1 MKAADYHKRVSTEHQ
16 LQAMV
21 LEYLR
26 LYAVKEAFWF
36 AIPNAGKRSFA
47 VATRLRR
54 EGMQAGVADLCVM
67 LSGGRTIW
75 LELKAGKGRQ
85 TPKQKGFQDI
95 CNRLSHVYILVRSLN
110 EAIENLKAFG
120 ALK

>member
-1 MKAADYHKRVSTEHQ
+1 MKAADYRNRPTTEHR
-16 LQAMV
+16 LQTLV
-21 LEYLR
+21 LEALQLR
-26 LYAVKEAFWF
+26 AAKDAFWF
-36 AIPNAGKRSFA
+36 AVPNAGKRSFA
-47 VATRLRR
+47 VATRMRK

-85 TPKQKGFQDI
+85 SPAQKHFQDI
-95 CNRLSHVYILVRSLN
+95 CNRLNHVYILARSFD

-120 ALK
+120 ALR